1 MKKIIILVI
10 IVMFAWWQFS
20 SPSVDDLQNHGGRL
34 TIGDYR
40 ILPLQDNFA
49 ITARVLSRKNYS
61 FGREAELSPMDFALG
76 WGPMADPEI
85 IAYFDIHQSGRW
97 YRWRAET
104 LPLPLRT
111 VETHSAN
118 MHMVPADQW
127 VADQLDDVEEG
138 QMITLQGKLIRADAA
153 DGWHW
158 VSSLTRNDT
167 GNGACELV
175 LVEAVTVV
183 GE

>member
-1 MKKIIILVI
+1 
-10 IVMFAWWQFS
+10 
-20 SPSVDDLQNHGGRL
+20 
-34 TIGDYR
+34 
-40 ILPLQDNFA
+40 
-49 ITARVLSRKNYS
+49 
-61 FGREAELSPMDFALG
+61 
-76 WGPMADPEI
+76 MADPEI